1 MSLDI
6 IRAIHESSASSLR
19 LFGSYA
25 RRTVSNFAGYGLSDL
40 SYGPEVANPFTL
52 ITPNNG
58 VYGIGGGSF
67 FASGSAKSDL
77 GVGEAGGSFS
87 TWKDRL
93 LVQYNFEQRNYLTG
107 IWLQVAYIANT
118 TYFAEIESIQHHVD
132 MRVKILDGKGL
143 RWQSD
148 LTMTML
154 RNRVKDSF
162 LVGHAI
168 ISFGDLSPNP
178 YSEVGGW
185 VNRIEVR
192 GFTAGLDLLY
202 HFGETKLVP
211 VYPGG
216 DVVQANGKQNSVVVP
231 NIYAGYGWRQP
242 GVGMLEFFVESRGL
256 VHSGNGD
263 LTDGRRYYTIGGKLT
278 M

>member
-1 MSLDI
+1 M
-6 IRAIHESSASSLR
+6 E
-19 LFGSYA
+19 
-25 RRTVSNFAGYGLSDL
+25 
-40 SYGPEVANPFTL
+40 
-52 ITPNNG
+52 
-58 VYGIGGGSF
+58 
-67 FASGSAKSDL
+67 
-77 GVGEAGGSFS
+77 
-87 TWKDRL
+87 
-93 LVQYNFEQRNYLTG
+93 
-107 IWLQVAYIANT
+107 
-118 TYFAEIESIQHHVD
+118 
-132 MRVKILDGKGL
+132 RVKILDGKGL